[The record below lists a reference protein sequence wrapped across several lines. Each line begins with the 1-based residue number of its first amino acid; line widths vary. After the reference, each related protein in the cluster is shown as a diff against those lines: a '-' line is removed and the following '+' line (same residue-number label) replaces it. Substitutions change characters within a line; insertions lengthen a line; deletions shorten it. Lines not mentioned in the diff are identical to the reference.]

1 VFQRRIASSLFG
13 GLSRSALSYHAIAS
27 RKAAYAG
34 PLRDA
39 IRGADPMLAVYDV
52 RTMER
57 HLENARLMP
66 RVAGT
71 LSTVAGVVG
80 LVIATVGV
88 YGVISFAVVRRR
100 REIGI
105 RLAVGARPLEIVAMV
120 LRQGLTMTVVG
131 TGIGVVAGAMLTR
144 LVASLLYGIEPRDTA
159 TFMAVPAFLIVIA
172 LIACLLPARSA
183 SRTDP
188 VSVLRSE

>member
-1 VFQRRIASSLFG
+1 
-13 GLSRSALSYHAIAS
+13 
-27 RKAAYAG
+27 
-34 PLRDA
+34 
-39 IRGADPMLAVYDV
+39 MLAVYDV

-71 LSTVAGVVG
+71 LSTVAGLVG